1 MTIKFDYKLT
11 DIRNII
17 ISKIFSFCK
26 TDFSKLCDQ
35 FTFLEAIKINRKKAT
50 DEFSF
55 QIISMKF
62 MTVDTK

>member
-1 MTIKFDYKLT
+1 MTIKFDYKFT

-17 ISKIFSFCK
+17 TSISFRFMRSIY
-26 TDFSKLCDQ
+26 L
-35 FTFLEAIKINRKKAT
+35 LEAIKINRKKAT

-62 MTVDTK
+62 MTTDTK